1 MRPPVVLV
9 AHGSPDPRSAPV
21 VRAIAAAAGVREAF
35 LDFDTPTAEDVLADF
50 AGNGHRHAV
59 IVPLLLTDAYHR
71 RVDLPRIADRTG
83 ELLGMSVT
91 ITATVGGA
99 RLVPAMSRRLPSG
112 TDAVVLAGAGS
123 RSSSAL
129 AEVTAVA
136 TELGDRM
143 GLPARAA
150 FAAAEPSVTEAVGRL
165 RDEGA
170 RRVAVVS
177 YFVAPGRL
185 HDRVARQAVE
195 AGASVTPVFGPCR
208 ELVDTIVDR
217 YRAVSASSP
226 ASASV
231 PSAVSG
237 SRPTPSHSRLERVSS
252 STAVMTPKAHAA
264 APQSPLSA

>member
-1 MRPPVVLV
+1 MRPPAVLV

-35 LDFDTPTAEDVLADF
+35 LDFDTPTADDVLADF
-50 AGNGHRHAV
+50 VGDGHRHAV
-59 IVPLLLTDAYHR
+59 MVPLLLTDAYHR

-99 RLVPAMSRRLPSG
+99 RLIPALSARLPPG

-129 AEVTAVA
+129 AEVAAVA
-136 TELGDRM
+136 AELGDRV

-177 YFVAPGRL
+177 YFVAAGRL

-195 AGASVTPVFGPCR
+195 AGASVTPVLGPCR

-217 YRAVSASSP
+217 YRAVSTPSPVSVSS
-226 ASASV
+226 S
-231 PSAVSG
+231 VSG

-252 STAVMTPKAHAA
+252 STAVMTPKPHAA